1 MRKPPG
7 LPTPGQALLAFA
19 AAFAAVLGLG
29 LVIAAAGLP
38 LSTAVL
44 ATPALTLLVAL
55 AAIRVFRLDPFRV
68 FLLRPAKIPDLL
80 LTLPVAAALFVASDQ
95 LATLGR
101 LVIPVEEGAL
111 RAAAEL
117 ITADS
122 PLSWLIRLA
131 GIGCGAALAEEMLFR
146 GVILSGLRRFGVFF
160 GIAASAFL
168 FTVMHGLLLPNYF
181 VAGLVLALAAAATG
195 SILVPISI
203 HFFHNLTAL
212 LLYNLGGVETLAE
225 PPADPLWVPPGILV
239 PAVAILAIVGASW
252 LRRVAAAGADAAPG
266 ETAGARKAETAP
278 RTLPEAPNPPPGALA
293 FGRELASVPPA
304 RRRLGFVVL
313 GLVMLG
319 GVGVAGGLFTYL
331 GYIADPGPQ
340 RAAAIESLR
349 SLSREA
355 LAPEAEARGSEIDAA
370 FETLADL
377 SREDR
382 VGIRDIWRT
391 ARVVA
396 AATADGVFGDDDVE
410 DLLTTVGAIR
420 REAPNPR

>member
-1 MRKPPG
+1 MKKRPG

-29 LVIAAAGLP
+29 LLIAGAGLP
-38 LSTAVL
+38 LATAVL

-55 AAIRVFRLDPFRV
+55 AAIRLFRLDPFRV
-68 FLLRPAKIPDLL
+68 FLLRPARIQDLL
-80 LTLPVAAALFVASDQ
+80 LTLPTAAALFVVSDQ

-101 LVIPVEEGAL
+101 LVFPVDEGVL

-117 ITADS
+117 ITAES

-146 GVILSGLRRFGVFF
+146 GLILSGLRRFGVFF
-160 GIAASAFL
+160 GIAASALL
-168 FTVMHGLLLPNYF
+168 FTVMHGLPLPNYF

-195 SILVPISI
+195 SILVPIAV
-203 HFFHNLTAL
+203 HFFHNLAAL
-212 LLYNLGGVETLAE
+212 LLYNLGGVETLA
-225 PPADPLWVPPGILV
+225 DPLWVPPGILL
-239 PAVAILAIVGASW
+239 PAVAILAIVGASH
-252 LRRVAAAGADAAPG
+252 LRRLAAARAEEKSGKAGAGAKPG
-266 ETAGARKAETAP
+266 EPAP
-278 RTLPEAPNPPPGALA
+278 RALPEAPNPPPGALA

-304 RRRLGFVVL
+304 RRRLGFLVL
-313 GLVMLG
+313 GLAMLG
-319 GVGVAGGLFTYL
+319 GIGVAGGLFSSL
-331 GYIADPGPQ
+331 GYLADPGPQ

-349 SLSREA
+349 NLSREA
-355 LAPEAEARGSEIDAA
+355 LAPEAAERGGEIDAA
-370 FETLADL
+370 FETLAEL

-396 AATADGVFGDDDVE
+396 AATADGDFGDGDVE
-410 DLLTTVGAIR
+410 DLLMTVGAIR
-420 REAPNPR
+420 REAPGPR

>member
-1 MRKPPG
+1 MKKRPG

-29 LVIAAAGLP
+29 LLIAGAGLP
-38 LSTAVL
+38 LATAVL

-68 FLLRPAKIPDLL
+68 FLLRPARIQDLL
-80 LTLPVAAALFVASDQ
+80 LTLPTAAALFVVSDQ

-101 LVIPVEEGAL
+101 LVFPVDEGVL

-117 ITADS
+117 ITAES

-146 GVILSGLRRFGVFF
+146 GLILSGLRRFGVFF
-160 GIAASAFL
+160 GIAASALL
-168 FTVMHGLLLPNYF
+168 FTVMHGLPLPNYF

-195 SILVPISI
+195 SILVPIAV
-203 HFFHNLTAL
+203 HFFHNLAAL
-212 LLYNLGGVETLAE
+212 LLYNLGGVETLA
-225 PPADPLWVPPGILV
+225 DPRWVPPGILL
-239 PAVAILAIVGASW
+239 PAVAILAIVGASH
-252 LRRVAAAGADAAPG
+252 LRRLAAARAEEKSGKAGAGAKPG
-266 ETAGARKAETAP
+266 EPAP
-278 RTLPEAPNPPPGALA
+278 RALPEAPNPPPGALA

-304 RRRLGFVVL
+304 RRRLGFLVL
-313 GLVMLG
+313 GLSMLG
-319 GVGVAGGLFTYL
+319 GIGVAGGLFSSL
-331 GYIADPGPQ
+331 GYLADPGPQ

-349 SLSREA
+349 NLSREA
-355 LAPEAEARGSEIDAA
+355 LAPEAAERSGEIDAA
-370 FETLADL
+370 FETLAEL
-377 SREDR
+377 SREGR

-396 AATADGVFGDDDVE
+396 AATADGDFGDGDVE
-410 DLLTTVGAIR
+410 DLLMTVGAIR
-420 REAPNPR
+420 REAPGPR

>member
-1 MRKPPG
+1 MKKLPG

-29 LVIAAAGLP
+29 LLIAGAGLP
-38 LSTAVL
+38 LATAVL

-80 LTLPVAAALFVASDQ
+80 LTLPAAAALFVVSDQ

-101 LVIPVEEGAL
+101 LVFPVDEGVL

-117 ITADS
+117 ISADT

-160 GIAASAFL
+160 GIAVSALL
-168 FTVMHGLLLPNYF
+168 FTVMHGLPLPNYF

-195 SILVPISI
+195 SILVPIAI
-203 HFFHNLTAL
+203 HFFHNLAAL
-212 LLYNLGGVETLAE
+212 LLYNLGGVETLA
-225 PPADPLWVPPGILV
+225 DPLWVPPGILL
-239 PAVAILAIVGASW
+239 PAVAILAIVGASH
-252 LRRVAAAGADAAPG
+252 LRRVTAAGADAKAG

-278 RTLPEAPNPPPGALA
+278 RALPEAPNPPPGALA

-304 RRRLGFVVL
+304 RRRLGFLVL

-331 GYIADPGPQ
+331 GYIADPEPQ

-355 LAPEAEARGSEIDAA
+355 LAPEAEARGGEIDAA

-396 AATADGVFGDDDVE
+396 AATADGVFGDGDVE

-420 REAPNPR
+420 REAPGPR

>member
-1 MRKPPG
+1 MKKRPG

-29 LVIAAAGLP
+29 LLIAGAGLP
-38 LSTAVL
+38 LATAVL

-68 FLLRPAKIPDLL
+68 FLLRPARIQDLL
-80 LTLPVAAALFVASDQ
+80 LTLPTAAALFVVSDQ

-101 LVIPVEEGAL
+101 LVFPVDEGVL

-117 ITADS
+117 ITAES

-146 GVILSGLRRFGVFF
+146 GLILSGLRRFGVFF
-160 GIAASAFL
+160 GIAASALL
-168 FTVMHGLLLPNYF
+168 FTVMHGLPLPNYF

-195 SILVPISI
+195 SILVPIAV
-203 HFFHNLTAL
+203 HFFHNLAAL
-212 LLYNLGGVETLAE
+212 LLYNLGGVETLA
-225 PPADPLWVPPGILV
+225 DPLWVPPGILL
-239 PAVAILAIVGASW
+239 PAVAILAIVGASH
-252 LRRVAAAGADAAPG
+252 LRRLAAARAEEKSGKAGAGAKPG
-266 ETAGARKAETAP
+266 EPAP
-278 RTLPEAPNPPPGALA
+278 RALPEAPNPPPGALA

-304 RRRLGFVVL
+304 RRRLGFLIL
-313 GLVMLG
+313 GLSMLG
-319 GVGVAGGLFTYL
+319 GIGVAGGLFSSL
-331 GYIADPGPQ
+331 GYLADPGPQ

-349 SLSREA
+349 NLSREA
-355 LAPEAEARGSEIDAA
+355 LAPEAAERGGEIDAA
-370 FETLADL
+370 FETLAEL

-396 AATADGVFGDDDVE
+396 AATADGDFGDGDVE
-410 DLLTTVGAIR
+410 DLLMTVGAIR
-420 REAPNPR
+420 REAPGPR